1 MKYGVYEIPDPN
13 DKEKKIK
20 HLRVCQGQV
29 VGTKHIISS
38 LHMHD
43 GLSKGAILSVLS
55 SVTDLMGEML
65 ANGNTVTIDGLGTF
79 KLQIEQDDE
88 CGIEDLGKIH
98 AQHVR
103 VKSVSFQCAKYLRQR
118 IEEQASFERTRYPN
132 RSAETGS
139 GEIEDGL
146 RGYFESHETI
156 NRRQFE
162 RVFSMRPSTAYRRMR
177 KLAEEGKIVNIGTP
191 QSPVYKKG
199 NL

>member
-29 VGTKHIISS
+29 VDTRHIINS
-38 LHMHD
+38 LHMHG
-43 GLSKGAILSVLS
+43 GLSRGAVLSVLT
-55 SVTDLMGEML
+55 SVIDLIGEML
-65 ANGNTVTIDGLGTF
+65 ANGNTVTVDGLGTF
-79 KLQIEQDDE
+79 KLQIEQDEVCAVDD
-88 CGIEDLGKIH
+88 IGKIH
-98 AQHVR
+98 SQHVR
-103 VKSVSFQCAKYLRQR
+103 VKSVSFQCAKYLRKR